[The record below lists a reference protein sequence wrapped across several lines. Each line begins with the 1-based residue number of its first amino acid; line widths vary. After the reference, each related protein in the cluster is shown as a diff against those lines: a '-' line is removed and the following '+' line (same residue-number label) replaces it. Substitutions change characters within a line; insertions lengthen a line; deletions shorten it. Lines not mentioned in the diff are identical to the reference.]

1 MPIPKL
7 AKRIERIHAVR
18 SHGVSVLDS
27 LTNETSVYLSIREAA
42 RARGG
47 GNSSI
52 NTAFKRLT
60 EGESTVF
67 FISDIRSLKEQ

>member
-1 MPIPKL
+1 M
-7 AKRIERIHAVR
+7 
-18 SHGVSVLDS
+18 LDS

-47 GNSSI
+47 VVIVVSI
-52 NTAFKRLT
+52 LHLNAFLRVSLPF
-60 EGESTVF
+60 F